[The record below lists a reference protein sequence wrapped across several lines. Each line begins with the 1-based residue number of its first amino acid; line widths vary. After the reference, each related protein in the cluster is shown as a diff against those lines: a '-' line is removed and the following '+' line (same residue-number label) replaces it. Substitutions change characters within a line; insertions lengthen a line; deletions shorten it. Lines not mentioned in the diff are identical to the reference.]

1 MSSESWDNVYQEPFR
16 DLLWLVVNDLGRLK
30 VVKLVIFSMVNFM
43 ICGRKPHFSEHLN
56 ACKAV

>member
-1 MSSESWDNVYQEPFR
+1 MCPESWDNVYQEPFR

-43 ICGRKPHFSEHLN
+43 ICGRKPHFL
-56 ACKAV
+56 KI